1 MTSADAPPGGSGKKR
16 LALYVLTDLPYPPRS
31 GNHLRYLQNLEVLSE
46 LGFDVTVVAG
56 AVRQDASSAGVGDS
70 ATVARIVPVPPMATT
85 SVARIR
91 RAFSLVAG
99 ATGVTT
105 VDPFGIEFRR
115 RGLDSAVLEVAWELR
130 PEVVVLRSLFAEL
143 APDLHQ
149 LGASVVLDA
158 HDASRL
164 MAEVLRAEA
173 RGLAK
178 AGLALR
184 RRASE
189 KAARCL
195 RQADELWVPSYQE
208 IDYFRPRVIGVPIVL
223 VPNGTVVPTTATVSP
238 PSDELLL
245 IGNFGW
251 PPNLAAAEVLVE
263 KILPLVSV
271 ERPEASVTLVGRD
284 LPAEHV
290 ARWRARPVKWEGVVT
305 DVAPYFRR
313 AGAFVFLPPPSAR
326 TPMPLK
332 IAEALSFATP
342 VAVSRGSMGGFDVR
356 AGEAAIVADDPG
368 EIAGAVVT
376 VLCDPAYRERLAL
389 AGHRWARENL
399 SREALRSRLERD
411 SVIFG
416 RDVRGKIHGGEV
428 LRAHGSSAA

>member
-1 MTSADAPPGGSGKKR
+1 MRSVEAPPGEPGKKR
-16 LALYVLTDLPYPPRS
+16 LALYVLTDLPHPPRS
-31 GNHLRYLQNLEVLSE
+31 GNHLRYLQNLRVLSE

-85 SVARIR
+85 SVARAR
-91 RAFSLVAG
+91 RVLSLVAG
-99 ATGVTT
+99 AAGVTS

-130 PEVVVLRSLFAEL
+130 PEVVVLRSLFADL
-143 APDLHQ
+143 APQ
-149 LGASVVLDA
+149 LQRSGAAVVIDA
-158 HDASRL
+158 HDASPL

-189 KAARCL
+189 RADRCL
-195 RQADELWVPSYQE
+195 RHADELWVPSYRE
-208 IDYFRPRVIGVPIVL
+208 IDYFRPRVNGVPIIL
-223 VPNGTVVPTTATVSP
+223 VPNGTEVPAMAAVSP

-245 IGNFGW
+245 VGNFGW
-251 PPNLAAAEVLVE
+251 PPNLAAADVLVE
-263 KILPLVSV
+263 KILPLVSA
-271 ERPEASVTLVGRD
+271 ERPEAFVTLVGRN
-284 LPAEHV
+284 LPTERL
-290 ARWRARPVKWEGVVT
+290 ARWRARSVKWEGAVT
-305 DVAPYFRR
+305 DVTPYFRR

-332 IAEALSFATP
+332 IAEALSYATP
-342 VAVSRGSMGGFDVR
+342 VAVSRGSTGGFDIR
-356 AGEAAIVADDPG
+356 PGEDAIVTDDPE

-376 VLCDPAYRERLAL
+376 VLSDPEYRERLAI

-399 SREALRSRLERD
+399 SREALRSRLERH
-411 SVIFG
+411 SAIFG
-416 RDVRGKIHGGEV
+416 RGARGSIHGLSV
-428 LRAHGSSAA
+428 VPAPDRSAE